1 MNRSARPGYT
11 PSIQELRAL
20 VLCAETGSASRAA
33 EALNLTQSAVSR
45 AIRTLEERLGVRLFR
60 RVRQRLILSDAG
72 RALVRDSREILD
84 RLERSARMVM
94 SFGDGGE
101 VLRLAALPTFAAM
114 WLIPRLPD
122 FARIHPQ
129 VSIDLTAAL
138 GPVDF
143 ADSPFDAALQR
154 AEFARPGARV
164 TPLVRENL
172 VVVAAPGLVGPADP
186 EPAALMRWPLIQQA
200 TRPELWSD
208 WFALAG
214 VDAFDRMRGP
224 RLQHFDMV
232 IAAAQ
237 AGLGIALLPDI
248 FAAAALRAG
257 SLRQVSPLVLPGRW
271 PYGLI
276 RPQGQDS
283 AALAAFAAWLERIAE
298 NEDAR
303 D

>member
-1 MNRSARPGYT
+1 MNRPSHT

-20 VLCAETGSASRAA
+20 VFCAETGSASRAA

-45 AIRTLEERLGVRLFR
+45 AIRTLEDRLGVRLFR

-72 RALVRDSREILD
+72 RALVRDSRDILD
-84 RLERSARMVM
+84 RLESSARMVM
-94 SFGDGGE
+94 SFGGGGE

-122 FARIHPQ
+122 FARAHPQ
-129 VSIDLTAAL
+129 VSIDVTAAL

-143 ADSPFDAALQR
+143 EDSPFDAALQR

-164 TPLVRENL
+164 TPLLRESL
-172 VVVAAPGLVGPADP
+172 IVVAAPALVPAAGMLAPAD
-186 EPAALMRWPLIQQA
+186 LLRWPLIQQA
-200 TRPELWSD
+200 TRPGLWSD

-214 VDAFDRMRGP
+214 APALDRLRGP
-224 RLQHFDMV
+224 RFQHFDMV

-248 FAAAALRAG
+248 FASAALAGG
-257 SLRQVSPLVLPGRW
+257 SLRQISPLVLPGRW
-271 PYGLI
+271 PYALI
-276 RPQGQDS
+276 RPQGPDG
-283 AALAAFAAWLERIAE
+283 AALAAFADWLEDAARHE
-298 NEDAR
+298 NAR
-303 D
+303 G